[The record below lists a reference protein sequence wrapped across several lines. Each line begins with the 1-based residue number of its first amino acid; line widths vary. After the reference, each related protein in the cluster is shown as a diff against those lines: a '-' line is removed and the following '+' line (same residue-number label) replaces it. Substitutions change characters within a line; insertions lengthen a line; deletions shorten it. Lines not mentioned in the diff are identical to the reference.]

1 MGAKKTPAEA
11 AAADHK
17 AAHAAASGRRK
28 GTGGASMPPEDGAPL
43 PKASKKVPV
52 RKKAAEA
59 ANMSAKPAGKA
70 PRGSQVQAGATGAA
84 AAAGA
89 PFKFPATAYL
99 MIYMEAPTQFD

>member
-1 MGAKKTPAEA
+1 MGGKKTPAEV

-70 PRGSQVQAGATGAA
+70 PRGRQGQAVAAATA

-89 PFKFPATAYL
+89 PFKPPAPGNC
-99 MIYMEAPTQFD
+99 EP